1 MDIRALRYYV
11 EVVDQQSF
19 TRAATRLHVTQP
31 TVSKMVQQL
40 EQSFGVALL
49 ARDGKRFQVT
59 DAGHVVLQRAREI
72 IALHDTMKVEVRDLQ
87 QMGRGVLRMGLSPF
101 THTVLA
107 PVLAAY
113 HANHP
118 KIELKLFEIG
128 SNATVADLRDG
139 GLELGT
145 LLDFPRVADI
155 WTEFDSLPLFESPL
169 CLLAPAQSPWQ
180 GRAFVELR
188 ELADCDF
195 IFYGD
200 AFALNDLVTD
210 ACAEAGFV
218 PRISGRSGQWD
229 FIASLVG
236 LGVGIALLPHMYCQ
250 TLRPEQFTIVEVRSP
265 ALIWKLVLAWRR
277 HGQLSFAAQAWL
289 QLARSL
295 LQPPRSSG
303 PGRVPGAA

>member
-11 EVVDQQSF
+11 EVVDQSSF
-19 TRAATRLHVTQP
+19 TRAANRLHVTQP

-40 EQSFGVALL
+40 EQSFGVTLL
-49 ARDGKRFQVT
+49 ARVGKRFQVT
-59 DAGHVVLQRAREI
+59 DAGMIVLQRAREML
-72 IALHDTMKVEVRDLQ
+72 ALHDAMQVEVRDLQ
-87 QMGRGVLRMGLSPF
+87 QLERGVLRMGLSPF

-113 HANHP
+113 HAYYP
-118 KIELKLFEIG
+118 QIELKLFEIG
-128 SNATVADLRDG
+128 SIATVAELREG
-139 GLELGT
+139 TLELGT
-145 LLDFPRVADI
+145 LLDFPRVADL
-155 WTEFDSLPLFESPL
+155 WTEFDSLPLSESPL
-169 CLLAPAQSPWQ
+169 CLLAPAQSPWT
-180 GRAFVELR
+180 GRQSVELR

-200 AFALNDLVTD
+200 AFALNDLVGD

-236 LGVGIALLPHMYCQ
+236 LGVGIALLPQIYCQ
-250 TLRPEQFTIVEVRSP
+250 TLRQEQFTIVEVRSP
-265 ALIWKLVLAWRR
+265 ALIWKLMLAWRR

-289 QLARSL
+289 ELARTL
-295 LQPPRSSG
+295 LAG
-303 PGRVPGAA
+303 TK

>member
-11 EVVDQQSF
+11 EVVNQQSF
-19 TRAATRLHVTQP
+19 TRAATKLHVTQP

-49 ARDGKRFQVT
+49 ARDGKRFTVT
-59 DAGHVVLQRAREI
+59 DAGMIVLQRAREMI
-72 IALHDTMKVEVRDLQ
+72 VLHDTLQVEVQDLQ
-87 QMGRGVLRMGLSPF
+87 QLERGVLRMGLSPF

-113 HANHP
+113 HASYP

-128 SNATVADLRDG
+128 SNATVADLREG
-139 GLELGT
+139 ALELGT

-155 WTEFDSLPLFESPL
+155 WSEFDSIPLSESPL
-169 CLLAPAQSPWQ
+169 CLLAPAHSPWT
-180 GRAFVELR
+180 GRDAVELR

-200 AFALNDLVTD
+200 AFALNDLVGD

-236 LGVGIALLPHMYCQ
+236 LGVGIALLPQMYCQ
-250 TLRPEQFTIVEVRSP
+250 TLRQEQFTIVPIRSP

-277 HGQLSFAAQAWL
+277 NGQLSFAAQAWL
-289 QLARSL
+289 QMAKTL
-295 LQPPRSSG
+295 LNAPAG
-303 PGRVPGAA
+303 

>member
-11 EVVDQQSF
+11 EVIDQHSF
-19 TRAATRLHVTQP
+19 TRAAEKLHVTQP

-49 ARDGKRFQVT
+49 ARDGKRFKVT
-59 DAGHVVLQRAREI
+59 DAGAIVLQRAREM
-72 IALHDTMKVEVRDLQ
+72 IALHDTLRVEVNDLQ
-87 QMGRGVLRMGLSPF
+87 HMERGVLRMGLSPS

-113 HANHP
+113 HANYP

-139 GLELGT
+139 ALELGT

-155 WTEFDSLPLFESPL
+155 WSEFDALPLSESPL
-169 CLLAPAQSPWQ
+169 CLLAPAQSPWA
-180 GRAFVELR
+180 GREFVELR

-200 AFALNDLVTD
+200 AFALNDMVGD

-236 LGVGIALLPHMYCQ
+236 LGVGIALLPKMYCQ
-250 TLRPEQFTIVEVRSP
+250 TLRPEQFTIAEVRSP

-277 HGQLSFAAQAWL
+277 HGQLSFAAQAWVE
-289 QLARSL
+289 LARTL
-295 LQPPRSSG
+295 LSAPHG
-303 PGRVPGAA
+303 

>member
-1 MDIRALRYYV
+1 MDIRALRYFV

-19 TRAATRLHVTQP
+19 TKAATKLHVTQP

-40 EQSFGVALL
+40 EHSFGVALL
-49 ARDGKRFQVT
+49 ARVGKRFHVT
-59 DAGHVVLQRAREI
+59 DAGNVVLQRAREM
-72 IALHDTMKVEVRDLQ
+72 IALHDTLRVEIQDLQ
-87 QMGRGVLRMGLSPF
+87 QLGRGALLMGLSPS

-107 PVLAAY
+107 PVFAAY
-113 HANHP
+113 HACYP

-128 SNATVADLRDG
+128 SNATISDLREG
-139 GLELGT
+139 TLELGT
-145 LLDFPRVADI
+145 LLEFPRVADV

-169 CLLAPAQSPWQ
+169 CLLAPADSPWA
-180 GRAFVELR
+180 GRSSVALS

-200 AFALNDLVTD
+200 SFALNDLVSD

-236 LGVGIALLPHMYCQ
+236 LGVGIALLPQMYCQ
-250 TLRPEQFTIVEVRSP
+250 TLRPEQFTIVEVQSP
-265 ALIWKLVLAWRR
+265 ALMWKLVLAWRR

-289 QLARSL
+289 ELAKQLL
-295 LQPPRSSG
+295 G
-303 PGRVPGAA
+303 PAPTH